1 MYWYV
6 RLYCSYCKDFASV
19 KGCSLWS
26 RRRLRTH
33 RKAER
38 DIGGRGTLKP
48 FPRSST
54 RQPAAAA
61 ERCSACHQ
69 PRGAEEAISFR

>member
-1 MYWYV
+1 MYGV
-6 RLYCSYCKDFASV
+6 RTVATARFRFGQEGARC
-19 KGCSLWS
+19 GWS